1 LIHNKFA
8 DFNIWGEIMT
18 DPSDIEAME
27 LDSVHAS
34 TDGRRLRLRV
44 RDQSGRTVRLT
55 LPASWLNSM
64 LNALPRSDGGGVVHP
79 LDSWSL
85 DRTSNGQDLV
95 LTLQTPEGNA
105 VSFAMKRWQVEGMAT
120 IATYGSAAG
129 NTQQTVH

>member
-1 LIHNKFA
+1 
-8 DFNIWGEIMT
+8 MT

-27 LDSVHAS
+27 LDSVHVS
-34 TDGRRLRLRV
+34 MDGRRLRLRV

-55 LPASWLNSM
+55 LPASWLNSL

-85 DRTSNGQDLV
+85 DRTPNGQDLV
-95 LTLQTPEGNA
+95 LTLQTPEGKA